1 MIERKLIMHLITEKM
16 IDSRLVTLNFK
27 SLITGSKNRRKLI
40 VPENFS
46 EDEIQ
51 KILQK
56 CLKNVEMISLKTEEP
71 TLYYSSSTISTF
83 STNSI
88 DQYWK
93 DGTLFFINFYST
105 KKERCYLIAVD
116 DVFEKSSLETLVTR
130 CCKSHE
136 EVTVSK
142 WDDCWIKK

>member
-27 SLITGSKNRRKLI
+27 SLITGANNRRKLI

-46 EDEIQ
+46 QDEIQ
-51 KILQK
+51 KVLKK
-56 CLKNVEMISLKTEEP
+56 CLKNVEMISLKTEEL
-71 TLYYSSSTISTF
+71 TLYYPSSTIST
-83 STNSI
+83 SSKNSI

-93 DGTLFFINFYST
+93 DGTLFFVNFFST
-105 KKERCYLIAVD
+105 KRERCYLIAVD
-116 DVFEKSSLETLVTR
+116 DVFEKSSLETLVTGY
-130 CCKSHE
+130 CMSHE

>member
-1 MIERKLIMHLITEKM
+1 M
-16 IDSRLVTLNFK
+16 IDSRFVTLNFK

-71 TLYYSSSTISTF
+71 TLSYSSSTISTF

-105 KKERCYLIAVD
+105 KKKGVI
-116 DVFEKSSLETLVTR
+116 
-130 CCKSHE
+130 
-136 EVTVSK
+136 
-142 WDDCWIKK
+142 